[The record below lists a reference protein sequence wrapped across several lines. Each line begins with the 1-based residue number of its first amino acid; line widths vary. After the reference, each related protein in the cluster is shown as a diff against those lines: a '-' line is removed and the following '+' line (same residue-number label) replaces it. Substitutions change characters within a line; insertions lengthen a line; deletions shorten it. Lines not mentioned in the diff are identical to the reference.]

1 MIRNRNIISGLL
13 ILLSVIILTGC
24 GGTDMRPEKTL
35 TCLSQIEQDDLNDI
49 SLTIYYIGPYSFTN
63 YPYDVDDIIMSHQ
76 YKTVIDGTR
85 LKEHIDLLKQMD
97 NADLIPVEPDD
108 YIDIRIYYVF
118 ETKKGKNIFDVA
130 MWGDD
135 RSMYVNRIEVDEND
149 IFYDVL
155 LLFLPDDA
163 AEELESYLSQRQKE

>member
-1 MIRNRNIISGLL
+1 
-13 ILLSVIILTGC
+13 
-24 GGTDMRPEKTL
+24 MRTEKPL
-35 TCLSQIEQDDLNDI
+35 TCLSQIEQDNIRDI

-63 YPYDVDDIIMSHQ
+63 YPYDADDIIMSHQ

-85 LKEHIDLLKQMD
+85 LKGHIDLLKQMG

-108 YIDIRIYYVF
+108 FIDIRIYYVF
-118 ETKKGKNIFDVA
+118 ETKKGENIFDVS

-135 RSMYVNRIEVDEND
+135 RNMYVNRIEVEEND

-163 AEELESYLSQRQKE
+163 AEELESYLSKRQTE